1 MERKQWIKKTGWAW
15 RASATVLVLA
25 LLAVVAIEAGCEA
38 SDAVANFFKTDKN
51 RFLNAGKVVQPP
63 DRTPIVPILNSMSP
77 ADSEDDMLPNSEFPQ
92 PSDYIYS
99 DEDYRIGPTDVLDVA
114 ILDLFQPGMET
125 TVRRQVETSG
135 FVDLPLLD
143 QRVLADG
150 FTAMEL
156 KQEIANAYRPL
167 LRNPNVSVTVVT
179 RRQSTFSIIGSVLNP
194 GTYEISRRDMR
205 LMDAIS
211 LARGVTTPT
220 IRYIYIIRPEP
231 AIKASQVAETT
242 VVAPVIRDVDVDVPL
257 PGDDVPLPGELPA
270 LPGDD
275 LTPPEDDAD
284 EDEVNAAALLA
295 HVRGVDVSSAQLEEA
310 GLWNHETGQW
320 EPVTFAELGGE
331 EAAMAMPGD
340 IQEGLDG
347 GEDDNVYTEED
358 PFEWDRSNQSDMA
371 RVIAINLQ
379 RLYEGDPKM
388 NIIIRDNDIVHVPA
402 VEVGEFYIMGEVNR
416 PGVYSLTGRRI
427 TVKMA
432 VAAAGNFG
440 VEAWPE
446 NSILIRR
453 IAENQEQIIPINIEK
468 IFTGE
473 ESDLYLKP
481 NDVIAVGT
489 NAAASFMA
497 VIRNAFRMTYG
508 FGFIY
513 DRNFADPL
521 TGPVNSRRFTHW

>member
-1 MERKQWIKKTGWAW
+1 MERKQWIKKTGWVW

-25 LLAVVAIEAGCEA
+25 LLAVTAIEAGCEA
-38 SDAVANFFKTDKN
+38 SDAVANFFKTDKD
-51 RFLNAGKVVQPP
+51 RFLNAGKVVHQP
-63 DRTPIVPILNSMSP
+63 DRTPIVPILSSMSP
-77 ADSEDDMLPNSEFPQ
+77 ADSEEDMLPNSEFPQ

-125 TVRRQVETSG
+125 TIRRQVETSG
-135 FVDLPLLD
+135 FIDLPLLD

-150 FTAMEL
+150 FTALEL
-156 KQEIANAYRPL
+156 KREIINAYRPL

-231 AIKASQVAETT
+231 AIKASEVTETT
-242 VVAPVIRDVDVDVPL
+242 VVAPVIRGPDEDIPL
-257 PGDDVPLPGELPA
+257 PGDDVPLPGELPP

-275 LTPPEDDAD
+275 FTPPAQPDD
-284 EDEVNAAALLA
+284 EDQLDAAALLA
-295 HVRGVDVSSAQLEEA
+295 HVRGMKIDSASLEEA
-310 GLWNHETGQW
+310 GLWDRERGQW
-320 EPVTFAELGGE
+320 EAVTFAELATE
-331 EAAMAMPGD
+331 EPADAMPGALEETPAD
-340 IQEGLDG
+340 VG
-347 GEDDNVYTEED
+347 DDNTYTESD
-358 PFEWDRSNQSDMA
+358 PFEWDRANRSDMA
-371 RVIAINLQ
+371 RVIAINLSQ
-379 RLYEGDPKM
+379 LYAGDPRM
-388 NIIIRDNDIVHVPA
+388 NIIIQDNDIVHVPA

-453 IAENQEQIIPINIEK
+453 IAENQEQIIPIDIEK